1 MELTLVVR
9 SGDSAGKKFPVPAGE
24 PRRVGRQAPADIR
37 LADDSM
43 LSNQHFSVECN
54 GEVCL
59 LKDLG
64 SRFGTLVNG
73 RKVTE
78 AALRNGDEILAG
90 RTTFGVQL
98 EGDIRA
104 TPNLPDDAAAGAAA
118 GPALALPAVEDP
130 PPPPAPPGQLTPIRQ
145 AALAHL
151 RQQTNLYALLDA
163 AREPT
168 VIERLKASG
177 EHHASLY
184 DGEEGEQLS
193 TFGPWLA
200 KVSPDKPL
208 LEELVRDGWGNSWGV
223 YLTCGRPF
231 AEIRRHLRRFLV
243 VKLPDGRQVCFRYYD
258 PRVLRTYL
266 PTCNS
271 EEVVTFI
278 GPMGKYLVESV
289 DETELQEFTANYKD
303 WRRVEL
309 AKGS

>member
-9 SGDSAGKKFPVPAGE
+9 SGDSAGKRFPVPSGE
-24 PRRVGRQAPADIR
+24 VRRVGRQQPSEIR

-64 SRFGTLVNG
+64 SKFGTLVNG

-104 TPNLPDDAAAGAAA
+104 TPNLPDDGTADAA
-118 GPALALPAVEDP
+118 PTLALPMVAEP
-130 PPPPAPPGQLTPIRQ
+130 PPPPKADKMTPIRV

-163 AREPT
+163 AREQT

-177 EHHASLY
+177 EQHASLY

-193 TFGPWLA
+193 TFGPWLV
-200 KVSPDKPL
+200 KLSPDKPL
-208 LEELVRDGWGNSWGV
+208 LEELVRDGWANSWGV
-223 YLTCGRPF
+223 YLTCAKPF

-271 EEVVTFI
+271 EEVVTFV

-309 AKGS
+309 AK